1 MQLSKKQNEY
11 ILNANHRWNIKVGAV
26 RSGKSYVDIAYQIPS
41 RIIER
46 KGKSGLNVIM
56 GVSKSTIER
65 NVLQPLREIYV
76 PDLVSQI
83 NNDNIAMVCGQPT
96 YCLGAEKISQVS
108 KVQGM
113 SIKYFY
119 GDEVAK
125 WNEEVFAMVK
135 SRLDKS
141 YSCADMACNPE
152 GSNHWFKKFLDS
164 DIDIYNQHYQIFDNP
179 FLPADFVENL
189 CKEYDGTIYY
199 DRYIKGLWKRAEG
212 AIYVKFADNP
222 DKYLINDEWLKNNP
236 ISYGIIGVD
245 FGGTKSA
252 HSFTFTGFTRGFK
265 DVVVMKEYY
274 KKERIGPETL
284 EADFCNFVKEVL
296 EKYKCYEIY
305 CDSAEQTLITGFES
319 AVIKNRIPVE
329 IKNAKKGAINDRIAF
344 TVAMMGQGRFKV
356 HESCTNLIDALQNAV
371 YDSKKDTVDSR
382 LDDGVMNIDSLDSME
397 YSFESVM
404 KNIMYL

>member
-11 ILNANHRWNIKVGAV
+11 ILNANHRWNVKVGAV

-125 WNEEVFAMVK
+125 WNEEVFAYGKVK
-135 SRLDKS
+135 
-141 YSCADMACNPE
+141 
-152 GSNHWFKKFLDS
+152 
-164 DIDIYNQHYQIFDNP
+164 
-179 FLPADFVENL
+179 
-189 CKEYDGTIYY
+189 
-199 DRYIKGLWKRAEG
+199 
-212 AIYVKFADNP
+212 
-222 DKYLINDEWLKNNP
+222 
-236 ISYGIIGVD
+236 IG
-245 FGGTKSA
+245 
-252 HSFTFTGFTRGFK
+252 
-265 DVVVMKEYY
+265 
-274 KKERIGPETL
+274 
-284 EADFCNFVKEVL
+284 
-296 EKYKCYEIY
+296 
-305 CDSAEQTLITGFES
+305 
-319 AVIKNRIPVE
+319 
-329 IKNAKKGAINDRIAF
+329 
-344 TVAMMGQGRFKV
+344 
-356 HESCTNLIDALQNAV
+356 
-371 YDSKKDTVDSR
+371 
-382 LDDGVMNIDSLDSME
+382 
-397 YSFESVM
+397 
-404 KNIMYL
+404 